1 MFSPQ
6 DKIFFG
12 TLVGVGV
19 VAVLMWVLL
28 RFSTTHVESF
38 GDVMGAAG
46 EFRNQYFTCLNKCEK
61 TDPTD
66 RLSQNPWACGLYC
79 DDVVAR
85 SVAAGKQLGKL
96 VSVEDECQKRCKKS
110 SDSLACEA
118 GCVCAWN
125 AGQYCVQQCKYSPLG
140 FPECFAS
147 CVSLV
152 SQNCAGGNSWFW
164 RPT

>member
-1 MFSPQ
+1 MLNRGE
-6 DKIFFG
+6 KVCFG
-12 TLVGVGV
+12 IIVGSIIVGFIYIVLVNQKN
-19 VAVLMWVLL
+19 
-28 RFSTTHVESF
+28 TESF
-38 GDVMGAAG
+38 GDVVGAAG
-46 EFRNQYFTCLNKCEK
+46 EFRDQYFTCLKKCEK

-66 RLSQNPWACGLYC
+66 RLSQNPWACGMYC
-79 DDVVAR
+79 DDIVAR

-96 VSVEDECQKRCKKS
+96 GSVEDVCKKRCKKS
-110 SDSLACEA
+110 SGPLACEA

-125 AGQYCVQQCKYSPLG
+125 TAQYCEQQCNHSPLG
-140 FPECFAS
+140 FPECFSS